1 MNLNDWDIM
10 QPILSKMH
18 ESETKS
24 RYTMAILQIIG
35 GVILV
40 PICFLILWGI
50 AWVILGFLIYKIGVL
65 DSAIGSE
72 FLYSLYLGVVLFIF
86 FAVGSFFVDF
96 DELRDFEVVE
106 NDSIVTTVT
115 GHADRENVGNLV
127 KYFLYVA
134 PRLLYVGSKDLVTAK
149 KSQVNQY
156 WGYLVFNLYSQRNA
170 VEVSSLAES
179 LHVSEASLYELLEE
193 RHEDVVIVGQGT
205 TPKVMLST
213 RYKKKLDEMAGIEN
227 VEIEYF

>member
-1 MNLNDWDIM
+1 M
-10 QPILSKMH
+10 
-18 ESETKS
+18 
-24 RYTMAILQIIG
+24 
-35 GVILV
+35 
-40 PICFLILWGI
+40 
-50 AWVILGFLIYKIGVL
+50 
-65 DSAIGSE
+65 
-72 FLYSLYLGVVLFIF
+72 
-86 FAVGSFFVDF
+86 
-96 DELRDFEVVE
+96 
-106 NDSIVTTVT
+106 
-115 GHADRENVGNLV
+115 
-127 KYFLYVA
+127 
-134 PRLLYVGSKDLVTAK
+134 TAK